1 MSIDRSTRFAQPLAL
16 ALLLATT
23 LAACNRHD
31 NDDTANGAGDTSE
44 ATETAGAVAPNG
56 TVNAPAGGDTATTSD
71 NSAMSDTSGTQAG
84 TAMDNTA
91 AGTTTGD
98 MSNSGS
104 ATPAST
110 TSTSPPASDTGTSND
125 QGGTPPQP

>member
-1 MSIDRSTRFAQPLAL
+1 MSLHRNHPFAPLAL
-16 ALLLATT
+16 GLLLATT

-31 NDDTANGAGDTSE
+31 DTANGAGDTSA
-44 ATETAGAVAPNG
+44 ATDTAGAIAPNG

-84 TAMDNTA
+84 TAMDNSAT
-91 AGTTTGD
+91 GTTTGD

-110 TSTSPPASDTGTSND
+110 TSTSPPASSTGTSND
-125 QGGTPPQP
+125 QAGTPPQP